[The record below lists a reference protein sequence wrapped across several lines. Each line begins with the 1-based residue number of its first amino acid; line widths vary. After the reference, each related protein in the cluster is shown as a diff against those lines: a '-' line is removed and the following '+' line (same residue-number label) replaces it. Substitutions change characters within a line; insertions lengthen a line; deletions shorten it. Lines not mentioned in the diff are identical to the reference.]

1 MIEIFVRITAMT
13 YSYYTLAGKMNALSI
28 SGSKHN
34 GADTT
39 APDVRM
45 FVAVSSCSINGF
57 HMSLFK
63 ILFSAAELL
72 KIF

>member
-1 MIEIFVRITAMT
+1 MTHITAMT
-13 YSYYTLAGKMNALSI
+13 YSYYKLAGKMNALSI

-39 APDVRM
+39 ALDVRM